1 MIISG
6 GKRMKVIFRSND
18 HFAKKSLR
26 NNADVWVESLE
37 KYLSEAAILR
47 LDLFVNQ
54 NNVAKASLNI
64 VDKDLHIYASHEDT
78 SFSVALES
86 VVEKCAKQ
94 IVKKQVTN
102 EPCETIRYNDEFN
115 TSFEGIDERIEN
127 NEMIDLA
134 FELVNMKKSSK
145 YNRIMNKFAS
155 YYDRRYRIEQANEH
169 LRILYFEYDNINEE
183 KMTIAD
189 YKRLC
194 ASILEL
200 EKEVTKLS
208 KKQTTFE
215 NSVKIQEYINDVYEK
230 EAAYAKLKSMK

>member
-1 MIISG
+1 
-6 GKRMKVIFRSND
+6 MKVIFRSND

-94 IVKKQVTN
+94 IVKKQVTSGYY
-102 EPCETIRYNDEFN
+102 ETIRYNDEFN
-115 TSFEGIDERIEN
+115 VSFKDIDEYLEDNESLEN
-127 NEMIDLA
+127 DEIIDLA

-169 LRILYFEYDNINEE
+169 LRILYFEYDNIDEE

-215 NSVKIQEYINDVYEK
+215 NSVKVQEYINDVYEK
-230 EAAYAKLKSMK
+230 EAAYAKIKSMK